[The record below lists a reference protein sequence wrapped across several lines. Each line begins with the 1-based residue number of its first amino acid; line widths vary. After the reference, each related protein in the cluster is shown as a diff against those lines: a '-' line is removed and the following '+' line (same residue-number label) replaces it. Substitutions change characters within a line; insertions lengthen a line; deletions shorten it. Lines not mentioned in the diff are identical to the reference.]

1 MVQKRKNKKV
11 VSSIVSLLIILSA
24 FIYYQ
29 FGDGF
34 EDTEI
39 VQNNYSS
46 KDEVVTSNVSVSS
59 DLEIYFFDV
68 GQADCILVSND
79 GKNMLIDAGNNE
91 DGKLIVKELKD
102 MGITTIDYLIGTHP
116 HEDHIGGLD
125 DVIDN
130 FNIGIL
136 FMPKRQTDT
145 KTFEDVLDSV
155 SNKNLKITTPSI
167 GQTFNL
173 GEALCEVVSVKSDA
187 KETNDSSIVIELSFG
202 DKKYLFTGDIEKEV
216 EDECNWEDIDVLK
229 VAHHGSR
236 GSSSKEFLNVT
247 KPEIAIISV
256 GKDNTYNHPHEE
268 ALQRLENVDAKI
280 YRTDESGTIY
290 LKSNG
295 FEVSIESLDIC
306 LDGNLR

>member
-1 MVQKRKNKKV
+1 MVQKKKSKKV

-68 GQADCILVSND
+68 GQADCIFVSND

-102 MGITTIDYLIGTHP
+102 LGITTIDYLIGTHP

-130 FNIGIL
+130 FNIGTL

-167 GQTFNL
+167 GQTFYL

-236 GSSSKEFLNVT
+236 GSSSEAFLNVT
-247 KPEIAIISV
+247 EPEIAIISV

>member
-1 MVQKRKNKKV
+1 MAQKRKNKKV

-29 FGDGF
+29 FGGGF

-46 KDEVVTSNVSVSS
+46 KDEVVTSNVDVSS

-68 GQADCILVSND
+68 GQADCILISND

-130 FNIGIL
+130 FNIGTL

-155 SNKNLKITTPSI
+155 SSKNLKITTPSI

-173 GEALCEVVSVKSDA
+173 GEALCEVISVKSDA

-290 LKSNG
+290 LKSDG
-295 FEVSIESLDIC
+295 FEVSIESLNIC